1 MEFTNRQPFVNSSN
15 EVVSIT
21 ISAKEVDGD
30 YTATIEKVH
39 TIAEAEQKLL
49 PDWTEAEVETLST
62 SIATEQGWQA
72 ILDAKI
78 AEQKVEKPVASFF
91 YFWDGGDSAIRR

>member
-15 EVVSIT
+15 KVVSIT

-49 PDWTEAEVETLST
+49 PDWTEAEVETIST
-62 SIATEQGWQA
+62 TFATEQGWQDKLNA
-72 ILDAKI
+72 DI
-78 AEQKVEKPVASFF
+78 AAQKEKPEAGYF
-91 YFWDGGDSAIRR
+91 YFWDGGDSAIRP

>member
-15 EVVSIT
+15 KVVSIT

-39 TIAEAEQKLL
+39 TIAEAEQKILA
-49 PDWTEAEVETLST
+49 DWTEAEIDALCTST
-62 SIATEQGWQA
+62 ATEQDWE
-72 ILDAKI
+72 AKLNADI
-78 AEQKVEKPVASFF
+78 AAQKEKPEAGYF
-91 YFWDGGDSAIRR
+91 YFWDGGDSAIRP